1 MNKLTTPTP
10 NRAAT
15 HIVRPKDTLSIDA
28 RKSIGAVGPYVARE
42 KYENEALPPANDL
55 WQRPTYRTGDGDHT
69 MQVPRPG
76 SLRAFSLPSR
86 GAGT

>member
-1 MNKLTTPTP
+1 MSKLTTPTP
-10 NRAAT
+10 TQAAT
-15 HIVRPKDTLSIDA
+15 HIVRP
-28 RKSIGAVGPYVARE
+28 YVARE
-42 KYENEALPPANDL
+42 KDENEALPPANDL

-86 GAGT
+86 GAGV